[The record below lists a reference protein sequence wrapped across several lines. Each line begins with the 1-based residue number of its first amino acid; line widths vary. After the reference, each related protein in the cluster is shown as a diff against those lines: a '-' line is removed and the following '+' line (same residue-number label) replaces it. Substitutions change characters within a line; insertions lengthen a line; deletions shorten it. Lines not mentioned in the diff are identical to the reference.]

1 MDPHG
6 LRLSGCTASSPIT
19 STVSALSFYG
29 VRFVYVSCSSVD
41 LVPSDKSSVSRPK
54 HGKFVSKLQKLGCFR
69 AAEDSLLEVELERRE
84 IWCIYWE
91 VV

>member
-1 MDPHG
+1 MNAVDPHG
-6 LRLSGCTASSPIT
+6 LRLSGCAAGSSVT

-41 LVPSDKSSVSRPK
+41 LVLSDKSSVSRPK
-54 HGKFVSKLQKLGCFR
+54 HGTFMSKLQKLVSFR

-84 IWCIYWE
+84 IW
-91 VV
+91 